1 MIRLKNIILALLVV
15 LLCAFAPHERI
26 FPEQLDW
33 NTHFRAQADAGSP
46 YAAVTSTIWQYGYN
60 STIRGNNLKIDFSFL
75 GGVDSNKSWVKREKI
90 RDRATSK
97 ALLNH
102 EQGHVYI
109 NFLLLKNGEIVL
121 RNQPYTVQNYKR
133 LVERK
138 AKEISNFYNDMQER
152 YDAETKHGSDLEA
165 QKKWDAFFE
174 NELSKF

>member
-133 LVERK
+133 LVEGK
-138 AKEISNFYNDMQER
+138 AKEISNFYNNMQER
-152 YDAETKHGSDLEA
+152 YDAETKHGADLEA
-165 QKKWDAFFE
+165 QKKWDVFFE